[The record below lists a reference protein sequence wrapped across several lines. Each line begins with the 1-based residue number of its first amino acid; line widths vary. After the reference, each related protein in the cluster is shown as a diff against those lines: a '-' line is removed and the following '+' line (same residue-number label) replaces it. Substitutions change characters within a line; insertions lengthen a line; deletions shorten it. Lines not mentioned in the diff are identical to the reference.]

1 MRATATP
8 NVADRR
14 NQRGRDD
21 EVAERHGRPSE
32 GGPAVKT
39 RLALLVALCL
49 ALLIGS
55 PSALADSSATSDTS
69 ATHRYISLGDSLKEA
84 T

>member
-1 MRATATP
+1 M
-8 NVADRR
+8 
-14 NQRGRDD
+14 
-21 EVAERHGRPSE
+21 
-32 GGPAVKT
+32 KT